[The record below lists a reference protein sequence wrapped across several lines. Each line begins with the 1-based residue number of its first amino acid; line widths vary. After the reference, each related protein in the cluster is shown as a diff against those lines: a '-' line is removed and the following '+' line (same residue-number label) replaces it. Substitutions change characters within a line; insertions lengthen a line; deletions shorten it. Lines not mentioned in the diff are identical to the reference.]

1 MALKPGKYTSQ
12 YNISDTILDRVKQND
27 VETFRG
33 SGTDY
38 SELGTSII
46 YIASVPLKR
55 VVSLKAFIE
64 TAKYNIT
71 NVINNYYKILYKL
84 CLKGIFIKNI

>member
-1 MALKPGKYTSQ
+1 MELKPGKYPRSSEKPSR
-12 YNISDTILDRVKQND
+12 YNISDTILDRVKQGE

-55 VVSLKAFIE
+55 VVSLKA
-64 TAKYNIT
+64 
-71 NVINNYYKILYKL
+71 L
-84 CLKGIFIKNI
+84 

>member
-1 MALKPGKYTSQ
+1 MELKPGQFGKP
-12 YNISDTILDRVKQND
+12 YNISDTILDRGFEND

-38 SELGTSII
+38 SELGTSVI

-55 VVSLKAFIE
+55 VVSLKAFVE
-64 TAKYNIT
+64 SAKYN
-71 NVINNYYKILYKL
+71 NSSPLNK
-84 CLKGIFIKNI
+84 